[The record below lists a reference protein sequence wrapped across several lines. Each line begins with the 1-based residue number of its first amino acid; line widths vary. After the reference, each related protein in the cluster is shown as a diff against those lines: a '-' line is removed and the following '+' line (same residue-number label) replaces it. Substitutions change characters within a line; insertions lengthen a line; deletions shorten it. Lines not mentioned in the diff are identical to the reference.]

1 MQENKD
7 RFLEF
12 LKKCINKNLEV
23 TYIKIYE
30 SSLGKKMMAV
40 RVVLGVKLEKWV
52 GLTYALEN
60 NNFIWG

>member
-40 RVVLGVKLEKWV
+40 RVVLGVKLEK
-52 GLTYALEN
+52 
-60 NNFIWG
+60 